1 MTGTLYE
8 NLYSVSKWKEAG
20 QRLATR
26 AGLGL
31 LASIES
37 RWQRCC
43 KIIGVIRRYHNLGQ
57 TRFNLQDPDATY
69 NPLIPELLTRL
80 NPNFI
85 ILPSH
90 VESNS
95 VTMQNDSVRGLG
107 SRMNQHIYQPEFEL
121 MQEKMLPRK
130 RYIFA
135 SDFDQTLSFN
145 DSGYVLSELLGIPAS
160 EFERKTTGMTKLNLV
175 QQGGEL
181 AYLLLHDPEF
191 RTKVRKEHLY
201 EAGKHVRLKPNIDLL
216 YRFLSEEVEGFHFD
230 FYVISAGPV
239 EVIRSALEGII
250 PADHIFGTE
259 FEYNSD
265 GEIERIKQVTAGYG
279 KVAVIDQ
286 LLETLR
292 TGPDRIVYVGDGSSD
307 IHVMLHIN
315 RRDGF
320 TIAVSENRYLAPIAK
335 RSVISE
341 RCGLGQREDPRLVR
355 RQRSADPAVGQSAD
369 RYADDCAHRD
379 AGRRSSRGQRGL
391 SNPNH
396 F

>member
-1 MTGTLYE
+1 MQYN
-8 NLYSVSKWKEAG
+8 NL
-20 QRLATR
+20 
-26 AGLGL
+26 
-31 LASIES
+31 
-37 RWQRCC
+37 
-43 KIIGVIRRYHNLGQ
+43 
-57 TRFNLQDPDATY
+57 
-69 NPLIPELLTRL
+69 
-80 NPNFI
+80 
-85 ILPSH
+85 
-90 VESNS
+90 
-95 VTMQNDSVRGLG
+95 RGLSVG
-107 SRMNQHIYQPEFEL
+107 MNQPYHQSEFEL
-121 MQEKMLPRK
+121 MQEKMVPRK

-191 RTKVRKEHLY
+191 RTRVRKEHLY

-259 FEYNSD
+259 FEYNTE

-320 TIAVSENRYLAPIAK
+320 TIAVSENKYLAPIAK
-335 RSVISE
+335 RSVISDSALGILVPILE
-341 RCGLGQREDPRLVR
+341 EVVGWDSVRIRDLFEDKGLLIQQWDKVQTDMLTIVPTVMPMEEARAA
-355 RQRSADPAVGQSAD
+355 SAD
-369 RYADDCAHRD
+369 
-379 AGRRSSRGQRGL
+379 
-391 SNPNH
+391 
-396 F
+396 